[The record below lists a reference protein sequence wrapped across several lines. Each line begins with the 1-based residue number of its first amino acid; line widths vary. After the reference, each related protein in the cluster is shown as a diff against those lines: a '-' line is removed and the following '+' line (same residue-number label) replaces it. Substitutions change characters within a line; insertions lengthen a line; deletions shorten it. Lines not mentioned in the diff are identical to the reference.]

1 MLEIEIGIPDKFYD
15 YVSDWNYEEYFIYGG
30 Y

>member
-1 MLEIEIGIPDKFYD
+1 MASIKVAVSESFTD
-15 YVSDWNYEEYFIYGG
+15 YLLDWEHEEYFIYGG

>member
-1 MLEIEIGIPDKFYD
+1 MSTINIGVPEKFYD
-15 YVSDWNYEEYFIYGG
+15 YISDWSFEEYFIYGG